1 MLGSQLERGCE
12 EALGNGKSVDN
23 VRENGPLRPFT
34 YGENGNTQ
42 FLSLGG
48 FVYSTHEWS
57 TASVR
62 YLSFALNRRGIE
74 IDIGCTHAQLTRRVL
89 PALQGH

>member
-12 EALGNGKSVDN
+12 EAPANGKSVNN

-48 FVYSTHEWS
+48 FV
-57 TASVR
+57 
-62 YLSFALNRRGIE
+62 
-74 IDIGCTHAQLTRRVL
+74 
-89 PALQGH
+89 